1 MRVKE
6 IQVDYFEIGFIF
18 THMEMLPKVL
28 SLAGFM
34 SIYGTSEACLEH
46 IKTRRWPN
54 GFVCP
59 RCQHH
64 GGYALSGR
72 HSYECSGCGKQTSI
86 TSGTA
91 FAYTKLSLPK
101 VFLAMY
107 LISANKQGISSKSL
121 AKHLGCSLPTS
132 WHLLHKFRHS
142 MQERDSVYQ
151 LAGFV
156 EVDEAYVGGIATGVT
171 TRGRSTKRKTPV
183 VAMVEK
189 RGNNL
194 SGYMSLQPVHDVR
207 SATLMMVVTAKV
219 APGSDIKTDACASYN
234 KLADHGFKHTSELSL
249 GGKKSATQF
258 KLVHRQIAN
267 FKSWLLGTHRNTCR
281 THLDLYTAE
290 FSWRTN
296 RRNRY
301 TDGRADNQEAT
312 ITDRLLTAM
321 VGGQHWSWTNIR
333 KQRWKAAEKQ
343 AA

>member
-1 MRVKE
+1 MITR
-6 IQVDYFEIGFIF
+6 
-18 THMEMLPKVL
+18 PKVL
-28 SLAGFM
+28 CLADFM
-34 SIYGTSEACLEH
+34 TKYGTQEACLQQIE
-46 IKTRRWPN
+46 IQRWPN

-59 RCQHH
+59 RCRHH
-64 GGYALSGR
+64 GGYALLGR
-72 HSYECSGCGKQTSI
+72 RSYECSGCGKQTSV

-107 LISANKQGISSKSL
+107 LISANKQGISGKSL

-142 MQERDSVYQ
+142 MQERDAGYQ

-171 TRGRSTKRKTPV
+171 TRGRSTKHKTPV

-189 RGNNL
+189 RGTNL

-207 SATLMMVVTAKV
+207 SATLMEVVTTKI

-234 KLADHGFKHTSELSL
+234 KLNEHGFNHSPELSL

-301 TDGRADNQEAT
+301 IDGKTDNQEAT
-312 ITDRLLTAM
+312 ITDRLLTAL
-321 VGGQHWSWTNIR
+321 VSGRHWSWTNIR
-333 KQRWKAAEKQ
+333 KQRWKPAEKR